1 MLQKKYLLLVL
12 LCIAFF
18 SFESVG
24 YGAKDNDEGNV
35 LATVNGESITI
46 KDFRQSTMHRPPMP
60 PEMMRDKQN
69 QKFRQDPRHLKNKE
83 NHTFREDPRHLKRYL
98 HKAVEQKLLLQESL
112 KLDLDKDPFIVKR
125 VEELQQRLL
134 IDALYR
140 RITANELKDEKLE
153 KYYRENK
160 AKYSKE
166 RVKASHI
173 LVKTEAEARDILKQ
187 LNESASFETLAQKHS
202 LDPSGKRGGDLGFIS
217 RGKMAPKFDDALF
230 AIKKIGD
237 ISPIVKTRFGYHII
251 KLTAELQKNTEPFN
265 RVKNMIRRNLK
276 KELIQDY
283 IGKLK
288 KKAKISITE
297 KYK

>member
-1 MLQKKYLLLVL
+1 MPQG
-12 LCIAFF
+12 IMRN
-18 SFESVG
+18 
-24 YGAKDNDEGNV
+24 KDN
-35 LATVNGESITI
+35 
-46 KDFRQSTMHRPPMP
+46 H
-60 PEMMRDKQN
+60 
-69 QKFRQDPRHLKNKE
+69 KFREDQRHLRNKD
-83 NHTFREDPRHLKRYL
+83 NHKFREDPRHMKRYL
-98 HKAVEQKLLLQESL
+98 DKAVEQKLLLQESL
-112 KLDLDKDPFIVKR
+112 KLELDKDPFIVKR

-140 RITANELKDEKLE
+140 RITAEELKEEKLE

-160 AKYSKE
+160 AKYTKE

-173 LVKTEAEARDILKQ
+173 LIKTEAEARDILKQ
-187 LNESASFETLAQKHS
+187 LNEGASFETLAQKNS
-202 LDPSGKRGGDLGFIS
+202 LDPSGKRGGDLGFIP
-217 RGKMAPKFDDALF
+217 RGKMAPKFDKALF
-230 AIKKIGD
+230 ALKNVGD

-265 RVKNMIRRNLK
+265 RVKNMIRRDLE

-283 IGKLK
+283 IDKLK